1 MCTHK
6 VLLMGKSGSGKSSM
20 RNMIFANMAAADTRK
35 LGATID
41 METTPIK
48 FLGHFALR
56 LVDCGGQ
63 DSYMHNV
70 LSMPAR
76 NRSSVFSQIGCLLY
90 VFDVESPDFSTI
102 DMIWF
107 SRVISAI
114 LETLSE
120 SENMEEFKLH
130 ILIHKMDLVPE
141 EHRQFVFES
150 KAKEVRNKVQDY
162 SKGKISEEMIHIF
175 STSIWDE
182 TIYKAWSTIVQMLI
196 PEIVSLHA
204 PLERFAK
211 FTSACE
217 VIVFET
223 ATSLVVARWT
233 DDDATEQIQAVDER
247 RFERASAVVKAFKS
261 ASASVILAQSIPL
274 TRSFLHDQFTML
286 RMALDS
292 RIRSRFK
299 SMEITHPMY
308 TAVLDSLTE
317 TTAILVVAV
326 DPKVVPAAIHLNI
339 NLSRPSFAKLPGLSP
354 KQPGSR

>member
-1 MCTHK
+1 MSQSDAAKK
-6 VLLMGKSGSGKSSM
+6 VLLMGKSGKQPSLSNQNTPSDSSTMYAFTGSGKSSM

-120 SENMEEFKLH
+120 AENMEDFKLH

-150 KAKEVRNKVQDY
+150 KAKEVRNKVHDY
-162 SKGKISEEMIHIF
+162 SKGKISDEMIHIF

-196 PEIVSLHA
+196 PEIGSLHA

-233 DDDATEQIQAVDER
+233 DAHATEQIQAVDER
-247 RFERASAVVKAFKS
+247 
-261 ASASVILAQSIPL
+261 
-274 TRSFLHDQFTML
+274 
-286 RMALDS
+286 S

-317 TTAILVVAV
+317 TTAILVVAI

-354 KQPGSR
+354 KPPSSR

>member
-1 MCTHK
+1 MSQSDAAKK

-120 SENMEEFKLH
+120 AENMEDFKLH

-150 KAKEVRNKVQDY
+150 KAKEVRNKVHDY
-162 SKGKISEEMIHIF
+162 SKGKISDEMIHIF

-196 PEIVSLHA
+196 PEIGSLHA

-233 DDDATEQIQAVDER
+233 DAHATEQIQAVDER

-261 ASASVILAQSIPL
+261 ASA
-274 TRSFLHDQFTML
+274 
-286 RMALDS
+286 
-292 RIRSRFK
+292 
-299 SMEITHPMY
+299 
-308 TAVLDSLTE
+308 
-317 TTAILVVAV
+317 
-326 DPKVVPAAIHLNI
+326 
-339 NLSRPSFAKLPGLSP
+339 
-354 KQPGSR
+354 

>member
-1 MCTHK
+1 MSQSDQAKK

-41 METTPIK
+41 METTPVK

-141 EHRQFVFES
+141 EHRQVVFEA
-150 KAKEVRNKVQDY
+150 KAKEIRNKVQDY
-162 SKGKISEEMIHIF
+162 SKGKIGADMIHIF

-196 PEIVSLHA
+196 PEIGSLHA

-233 DDDATEQIQAVDER
+233 DDHATEQIQAVDER

-261 ASASVILAQSIPL
+261 ASA
-274 TRSFLHDQFTML
+274 
-286 RMALDS
+286 

-354 KQPGSR
+354 KAPGSR

>member
-1 MCTHK
+1 MSQADLAKK

-41 METTPIK
+41 METTAIK

-63 DSYMHNV
+63 DSYMSSFV
-70 LSMPAR
+70 SMPAD
-76 NRSSVFSQIGCLLY
+76 NRRSVFSQIGCLLY
-90 VFDVESPDFSTI
+90 VFDVESPEFSSI

-114 LETLSE
+114 LETLSQ
-120 SENMEEFKLH
+120 SENMEDFRFH
-130 ILIHKMDLVPE
+130 IMIHKMDLVPE
-141 EHRQFVFES
+141 GNRQAVFEA
-150 KAKEVRNKVQDY
+150 KAREVRNKVEDY
-162 SKGKISEEMIHIF
+162 SKGKISSNMVNIF

-182 TIYKAWSTIVQMLI
+182 TIYKAWSTIVQTLI
-196 PEIVSLHA
+196 PEIGLLHT
-204 PLERFAK
+204 PLERFAR
-211 FTSACE
+211 FTAAYE

-233 DDDATEQIQAVDER
+233 DPDADDQSRGVDER

-261 ASASVILAQSIPL
+261 ASA
-274 TRSFLHDQFTML
+274 
-286 RMALDS
+286 

-308 TAVLDSLTE
+308 TAVLDKLTD

-326 DPKVVPAAIHLNI
+326 DPKVAPAAIQLNI
-339 NLSRPSFAKLPGLSP
+339 SLSRPSFAKLPGLSP
-354 KQPGSR
+354 KPSLAR

>member
-1 MCTHK
+1 
-6 VLLMGKSGSGKSSM
+6 
-20 RNMIFANMAAADTRK
+20 
-35 LGATID
+35 
-41 METTPIK
+41 
-48 FLGHFALR
+48 
-56 LVDCGGQ
+56 
-63 DSYMHNV
+63 
-70 LSMPAR
+70 
-76 NRSSVFSQIGCLLY
+76 
-90 VFDVESPDFSTI
+90 
-102 DMIWF
+102 
-107 SRVISAI
+107 
-114 LETLSE
+114 
-120 SENMEEFKLH
+120 
-130 ILIHKMDLVPE
+130 
-141 EHRQFVFES
+141 
-150 KAKEVRNKVQDY
+150 
-162 SKGKISEEMIHIF
+162 
-175 STSIWDE
+175 
-182 TIYKAWSTIVQMLI
+182 MLI

-326 DPKVVPAAIHLNI
+326 DPKV
-339 NLSRPSFAKLPGLSP
+339 G
-354 KQPGSR
+354 Q

>member
-1 MCTHK
+1 MSHSDPAKK

-63 DSYMHNV
+63 DSYMHNF

-90 VFDVESPDFSTI
+90 VFDVESPDFSSI

-107 SRVISAI
+107 SRVISAL

-120 SENMEEFKLH
+120 SENTEEFRLH

-141 EHRQFVFES
+141 EHRRAVFEA
-150 KAKEVRNKVQDY
+150 KAKEVRNKVEDY
-162 SKGKISEEMIHIF
+162 SKGQISSEMIHIF

-196 PEIVSLHA
+196 PEIGSLHA
-204 PLERFAK
+204 PLERFAR

-233 DDDATEQIQAVDER
+233 DSDATEQIQAVDER

-261 ASASVILAQSIPL
+261 ASA
-274 TRSFLHDQFTML
+274 
-286 RMALDS
+286 

-299 SMEITHPMY
+299 SMEITHPMF
-308 TAVLDSLTE
+308 TAVLDTLTE

-354 KQPGSR
+354 KAAPTR

>member
-1 MCTHK
+1 MSQSDAAKK

-120 SENMEEFKLH
+120 AENMEDFKLH

-150 KAKEVRNKVQDY
+150 KAKEVRNKVHDY
-162 SKGKISEEMIHIF
+162 SKGKISDEMIHIF

-196 PEIVSLHA
+196 PEIGSLHA

-233 DDDATEQIQAVDER
+233 DAHATEQIQAVDER

-261 ASASVILAQSIPL
+261 ASA
-274 TRSFLHDQFTML
+274 
-286 RMALDS
+286 

-317 TTAILVVAV
+317 TTAILVVAI

-354 KQPGSR
+354 KPPSSR

>member
-1 MCTHK
+1 
-6 VLLMGKSGSGKSSM
+6 
-20 RNMIFANMAAADTRK
+20 
-35 LGATID
+35 

-130 ILIHKMDLVPE
+130 VLIHKMDLVPE

-162 SKGKISEEMIHIF
+162 SKGNISEEMIHIF

-182 TIYKAWSTIVQMLI
+182 TIYKAWPTIVQMLI

-261 ASASVILAQSIPL
+261 ASA
-274 TRSFLHDQFTML
+274 
-286 RMALDS
+286 